1 MIYHAPFPFWLAG
14 TESSPRVTL
23 EATVLKM
30 TEPLAAG
37 SPNECVKEGH
47 LATRMTPVKLLQMQE
62 IRAYCGWPLKCGVC
76 LLWLLAS

>member
-1 MIYHAPFPFWLAG
+1 MIYRAPFPFWLAG

-37 SPNECVKEGH
+37 SLDEYVKEGH
-47 LATRMTPVKLLQMQE
+47 LATRVSPVKLLQM
-62 IRAYCGWPLKCGVC
+62 
-76 LLWLLAS
+76 

>member
-37 SPNECVKEGH
+37 SLNECVKEGH

-62 IRAYCGWPLKCGVC
+62 IRAYCGWPLKCGVS